1 MFILNYDICIKL
13 NQFKKV
19 IMNSTRYDGDSCHVN
34 ISILRGNV
42 KKKSLFKDIIHIGG
56 WVVKAFSK
64 FFNKLI
70 FDIRLVQIP
79 F

>member
-1 MFILNYDICIKL
+1 MSSFQKSKCQTVSVFLKGFCRPDDVK
-13 NQFKKV
+13 Q
-19 IMNSTRYDGDSCHVN
+19 
-34 ISILRGNV
+34 LRGNV

-70 FDIRLVQIP
+70 FDIRWGQIP